1 MLQQTFSLEYDEVI
15 RGEWFARGGEP
26 MLTFNPA
33 RSLVYI
39 NAAGLK
45 RLPEMEYALFV
56 ISSEEK
62 RLSIF
67 PCDAGECDAVRLRS
81 SGLNRNK
88 PRHIRCRANFTD
100 KLLVLM
106 GWQSNCRYKTRGV
119 LAIGENDTILTF
131 DLVSAEVFH
140 ADR

>member
-26 MLTFNPA
+26 ILTFNPV
-33 RSLVYI
+33 RGLVYI

-45 RLPEMEYALFV
+45 RLPEMEYALFI

-67 PCDAGECDAVRLRS
+67 PCDAGERDAVRLRS
-81 SGLNRNK
+81 DSLNRNK
-88 PRHIRCRANFTD
+88 PRYIRCRANFTD

-106 GWQSNCRYKTRGV
+106 DWQNDCRYKMRGA
-119 LAIGENDTILTF
+119 LAIGKKDTILTF
-131 DLVSAEVFH
+131 DLVSAEVLH